1 LDALDLGTASD
12 LAGMRNLVNRKVEA
26 ESTLTSTRIKVEIR
40 AREVA
45 EIKATPPT
53 PPPSTPTPSS
63 TTSTTPRE
71 RAHIKARRRY
81 ESGAEIKPLI
91 TQLQEAVDA
100 DRPVDLELE

>member
-1 LDALDLGTASD
+1 
-12 LAGMRNLVNRKVEA
+12 MRNLVNRKVEA
-26 ESTLTSTRIKVEIR
+26 ESTLASTRIKVEIR

-45 EIKATPPT
+45 EIKATPP
-53 PPPSTPTPSS
+53 PPPTTPTPSS

-100 DRPVDLELE
+100 DCPVDLELE